1 MSSVIT
7 LGAEAELK
15 VVRVMGSTLPLAG
28 YAGRTGNTVLGKVT
42 LPIVQAW
49 ERSGWGYVTA

>member
-1 MSSVIT
+1 MFSVLT

-15 VVRVMGSTLPLAG
+15 VVRVMGSTLPLVG
-28 YAGRTGNTVLGKVT
+28 CAGRTGNTVLGKVT

-49 ERSGWGYVTA
+49 ERSGWG